1 LKITSLDRGNG
12 VRKCCALCS
21 TESIAPGTRGG
32 NLRSAEIDQ
41 LDVQLIRELARE
53 PRASHLE
60 LARRIGVTRATV
72 HARLAKLVRR
82 GVIAGF
88 GPDLDP
94 RELGYEVQAFVT
106 LGIAQGRLDDVIE
119 VLRAVPQV
127 LEAHGIT
134 GSGDVHCRVV
144 ARTHEQLQEV
154 LIQIN
159 RSPSVVRSNSVIALS
174 ELVPY
179 RTLQLLDAPED
190 PLRTKR

>member
-1 LKITSLDRGNG
+1 
-12 VRKCCALCS
+12 VRS
-21 TESIAPGTRGG
+21 EG
-32 NLRSAEIDQ
+32 IDE
-41 LDVQLIRELARE
+41 LDVRLIRELAAH

-72 HARLAKLVRR
+72 HARLAKLTQR
-82 GVIAGF
+82 GVITGF

-94 RELGYEVQAFVT
+94 RALGYQVQAFVT
-106 LGIAQGRLDDVIE
+106 LGIAQGRLDEVAG

-144 ARTHEQLQEV
+144 ARTHEQLQEI
-154 LIQIN
+154 LIQLN
-159 RSPSVVRSNSVIALS
+159 RSPSVVRSNSVISLS

-179 RTLQLLDAPED
+179 RTLSLLEEPADSAAIQS
-190 PLRTKR
+190 R

>member
-1 LKITSLDRGNG
+1 
-12 VRKCCALCS
+12 VRTAQ
-21 TESIAPGTRGG
+21 
-32 NLRSAEIDQ
+32 IDE
-41 LDVQLIRELARE
+41 LDVRLIRELARN

-60 LARRIGVTRATV
+60 LGRRIGVTRATV
-72 HARLAKLVRR
+72 HARLAKLVQR

-94 RELGYEVQAFVT
+94 RALGYDVQAFVT

-119 VLRAVPQV
+119 LLRSVPQV

-134 GSGDVHCRVV
+134 GSGDVHCRIV
-144 ARTHEQLQEV
+144 ARTHDQLQDV

-179 RTLQLLDAPED
+179 RTLPLLDD
-190 PLRTKR
+190 PVEPQ

>member
-1 LKITSLDRGNG
+1 LKITIVDPGNG
-12 VRKCCALCS
+12 MRQCRALCS
-21 TESIAPGTRGG
+21 ASCIPAGIRGG
-32 NLRSAEIDQ
+32 NLRSAQIDQ

-72 HARLAKLVRR
+72 HARLAKLVQR

-106 LGIAQGRLDDVIE
+106 LGIAQGRLDDVIQ
-119 VLRAVPQV
+119 VLSSVPQV

-144 ARTHEQLQEV
+144 ARTHEQLQDV

-159 RSPSVVRSNSVIALS
+159 RSPSVVRSNSVITLS

-179 RTLQLLDAPED
+179 RTLQLLDEPD
-190 PLRTKR
+190 Q

>member
-1 LKITSLDRGNG
+1 M
-12 VRKCCALCS
+12 
-21 TESIAPGTRGG
+21 
-32 NLRSAEIDQ
+32 RSDQ
-41 LDVQLIRELARE
+41 LDELDVRLIRELAAQ

-72 HARLAKLVRR
+72 HARLAKLTQR
-82 GVIAGF
+82 GVITGF

-94 RELGYEVQAFVT
+94 RALGYQVQAFVT
-106 LGIAQGRLDDVIE
+106 LGIAQGRLDEVAG

-144 ARTHEQLQEV
+144 ARTHEQLQDI
-154 LIQIN
+154 LIQLN
-159 RSPSVVRSNSVIALS
+159 RSPSVVRSNSVITLS

-179 RTLQLLDAPED
+179 RTLDLLEESDSSATQS
-190 PLRTKR
+190 R

>member
-1 LKITSLDRGNG
+1 M
-12 VRKCCALCS
+12 
-21 TESIAPGTRGG
+21 
-32 NLRSAEIDQ
+32 RSDQ
-41 LDVQLIRELARE
+41 LDELDVRLIRELAAH

-72 HARLAKLVRR
+72 HARLAKLTQR
-82 GVIAGF
+82 GVITGF

-94 RELGYEVQAFVT
+94 RALGYQVQAFVT
-106 LGIAQGRLDDVIE
+106 LGIAQGRLDEVAG

-144 ARTHEQLQEV
+144 ARTHEQLQDI
-154 LIQIN
+154 LIQLN
-159 RSPSVVRSNSVIALS
+159 RSPSVVRSNSVITLS

-179 RTLQLLDAPED
+179 RTLDLLEAPD
-190 PLRTKR
+190 SSATQSR

>member
-1 LKITSLDRGNG
+1 MRT
-12 VRKCCALCS
+12 AQ
-21 TESIAPGTRGG
+21 
-32 NLRSAEIDQ
+32 IDE
-41 LDVQLIRELARE
+41 LDVRLIRELARN

-60 LARRIGVTRATV
+60 LGRRIGVTRATV
-72 HARLAKLVRR
+72 HARLAKLVQR

-94 RELGYEVQAFVT
+94 RALGYDVQAFVT

-119 VLRAVPQV
+119 LLRSVPQV

-134 GSGDVHCRVV
+134 GSGDVHCRIV
-144 ARTHEQLQEV
+144 ARTHDQLQDV

-179 RTLQLLDAPED
+179 RTLPLLDD
-190 PLRTKR
+190 PVEPQ